1 MVNPKVKLVE
11 NNIVKSAEDKRAY
24 RGLELS
30 NGLKVLLISDPSTD
44 KSSAAIDV
52 HIGKSYEIGFFRKEY
67 IFCLWKSFREKMKS
81 ISVAVILG
89 HMSDPEELPG
99 LAHFCEH
106 MLFLGTKKY
115 PEENEYSKVCTI
127 KKMEF

>member
-30 NGLKVLLISDPSTD
+30 NGLKVLLVSDPSTD

-52 HIGKSYEIGFFRKEY
+52 HIGKYEIGLF
-67 IFCLWKSFREKMKS
+67 EK
-81 ISVAVILG
+81 
-89 HMSDPEELPG
+89 
-99 LAHFCEH
+99 
-106 MLFLGTKKY
+106 
-115 PEENEYSKVCTI
+115 
-127 KKMEF
+127 